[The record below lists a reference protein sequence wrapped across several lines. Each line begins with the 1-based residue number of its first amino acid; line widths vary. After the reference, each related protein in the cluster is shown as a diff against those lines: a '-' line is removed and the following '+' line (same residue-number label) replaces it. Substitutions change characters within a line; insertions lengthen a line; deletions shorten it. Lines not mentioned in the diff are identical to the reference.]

1 MPVRFVRA
9 IENRI
14 TNERKT
20 LYYIIRY
27 TNEKKANK
35 KIVLTFKLLM
45 IMKMNY
51 VAPELEVMEVLV
63 EAGYQA
69 SVGSDSGFNPT
80 QPGE

>member
-1 MPVRFVRA
+1 MPNRFVRA
-9 IENRI
+9 VKNRI

-45 IMKMNY
+45 IMKMEMY
-51 VAPELEVMEVLV
+51 VAPELEVLEVMV
-63 EAGYQA
+63 EAGYN
-69 SVGSDSGFNPT
+69 VSGM
-80 QPGE
+80 GDYDE